1 MLSPLNLLA
10 PDTTAFDADVRTWGG
25 IQAADG
31 GFRTTFSGL
40 TQGPVAADL
49 ALPELPE
56 DLSGM
61 ARLSLAEGEPLPPP
75 GKALPL
81 PEADAVW
88 NEIAGLDSIG
98 ITLEDPEGFRPSVTE
113 AVAFVMP
120 LELRNADPSPA
131 AAGLPD
137 SLTAAAFADA
147 RSGNPHEAPGRT
159 GLATILNQ
167 FQYVPPES
175 GVRTPA
181 EIAYGLLQA
190 TDPAAEA
197 TPPADLPEVPQKNP
211 GAIRDSGLLQQLV
224 QQVVDP
230 VQVRAAVQT
239 AADALLPVDTQDG
252 RSVPTST
259 TPSPLVATAASP
271 SPSSAQWV
279 ASQIDTS
286 PGKPGWNEALGERVT
301 WMAGNKVQN
310 AELRLNPAELGPVR
324 VQISIDDGH
333 ATVNFT
339 AQHPLTRDAIEQ
351 ALPRLRE
358 MLADQGLS
366 LQNANVSE
374 QGKGEGH
381 SGPRRQD
388 EAPAFAPDQNGRV
401 GIVDEHALPTA
412 RHAAGL
418 VDLFA

>member
-1 MLSPLNLLA
+1 MLPPLNLLA
-10 PDTTAFDADVRTWGG
+10 LDTTAFDADVRTWHGV
-25 IQAADG
+25 QAAES

-40 TQGPVAADL
+40 TQGPVAVDL

-56 DLSGM
+56 DLTGI

-88 NEIAGLDSIG
+88 SEAASMDLIG
-98 ITLEDPEGFRPSVTE
+98 ITSGGPEGLRPSVTDG
-113 AVAFVMP
+113 AVALVPP
-120 LELRNADPSPA
+120 LEPPDLSPA
-131 AAGLPD
+131 AELPD
-137 SLTAAAFADA
+137 RVAAAAFAEA
-147 RSGNPHEAPGRT
+147 QSGKPQEAPNRPGQ
-159 GLATILNQ
+159 ATILNHIR
-167 FQYVPPES
+167 YMPPDT
-175 GVRTPA
+175 GGRAPA
-181 EIAYGLLQA
+181 ETSYALLQA
-190 TDPAAEA
+190 ADPVEA
-197 TPPADLPEVPQKNP
+197 TPPADLSELSQKNP
-211 GAIRDSGLLQQLV
+211 AAIRDAGLLQQLI
-224 QQVVDP
+224 QQVADP
-230 VQVRAAVQT
+230 VQAKAGLHT
-239 AADALLPVDTQDG
+239 TTDALRQVDTQDG
-252 RSVPTST
+252 RSVPTSA
-259 TPSPLVATAASP
+259 TPPFAATAASSS
-271 SPSSAQWV
+271 SPQWV
-279 ASQIDTS
+279 ASQIHTS

-310 AELRLNPAELGPVR
+310 AELRLNPVELGPVR
-324 VQISIDDGH
+324 VRISIDDGN

-374 QGKGEGH
+374 QGNGEHH

-388 EAPAFAPDQNGRV
+388 DAQAFAPDRSGPAGNADGNV
-401 GIVDEHALPTA
+401 LPAA
-412 RHAAGL
+412 RQAAGL